1 MTSNVIVAIV
11 LVFGFGTLFPFLI
24 WLSILLVN
32 RLFPLKEFTIVSRK
46 TGKVVT
52 LKMKEE
58 NDAEDLLEF
67 GRVFLGKE

>member
-24 WLSILLVN
+24 WLSLLLVN
-32 RLFPLKEFTIVSRK
+32 RLFPPKEFTIVSRK